1 MVVGYRMFKKLGRIW
16 PQRQINCEKTI
27 VVKSCIGIIMS
38 FENKITQCDEQKR
51 KIDSLRPIRAQELE
65 NLKSFYKVGQTF
77 SSNALEGNTLT
88 EIETKVIVED
98 GLTVSGKPL
107 KEVYE
112 ASGNADAFDFMMGL
126 ASGNLFSEVEML
138 KIHEI
143 FYHRIDQKAAGKY
156 RDIKVFLSGTDV
168 ILPDPKDV
176 PQLSKKFIKDIKEK
190 SKTLHPIELAAIVH
204 NEFVTIHPFTDGN
217 GRTARLLMNLIL
229 VQNGYSI
236 AIIPPIY
243 RLEYLEI
250 SRKGND
256 GDHVPF
262 TNFLSSMLYESQKDL
277 LRMLE

>member
-1 MVVGYRMFKKLGRIW
+1 MVGFID
-16 PQRQINCEKTI
+16 
-27 VVKSCIGIIMS
+27 MS
-38 FENKITQCDEQKR
+38 FENKIAQCDEQKR
-51 KIDSLRPIRAQELE
+51 KIDALRPIRGQELE

-88 EIETKVIVED
+88 ELETKVIVED

-126 ASGNLFSEVEML
+126 ASGNLFSEEEML

-143 FYHRIDQKAAGKY
+143 FYHRIDRKVAGQYRNIKAY
-156 RDIKVFLSGTDV
+156 ISGTDV
-168 ILPDPKDV
+168 VLPDPKNV
-176 PQLSKKFIKDIKEK
+176 PSLSKEFIKNVQDR
-190 SKTLHPIELAAIVH
+190 SKALHPIELAAIVH
-204 NEFVTIHPFTDGN
+204 DEFVTIHPFTDGN

-229 VQNGYSI
+229 VQNGYSV
-236 AIIPPIY
+236 AIIPPVY
-243 RLEYLEI
+243 RLEYLQL

-256 GDHVPF
+256 GDHTPF